1 MDMTIWSM
9 QETMALA
16 NPWLPGHLADPV
28 VLARIGE
35 CARCLPELF
44 SSYYLEYRLRD
55 GDPRVDLLASIAAP
69 ARASRAHLDR
79 TRVATE
85 LACLETGSPAWERVK
100 RFARAWADPDDRLH
114 AQIPLVWLEFDD
126 MHREAG
132 GAPEPCFHACVDRN
146 YLQHGDGSAASRAGE
161 EGARDVIESLFE
173 ALLGQPLPA
182 ATSRALHACCER
194 LGPGGRMIHVSVML
208 SRTPAAIKIYGC
220 VPRQDLHG
228 YLQRIEWP
236 GCKRT
241 LDELL
246 DGFCLPDTV
255 DDTIYFDLA
264 LDEHVTPYI
273 GIVFSQMQLG
283 VGDNCDPRRKALLDR
298 LVAGGLCAPDKRDAA
313 LAWPGSTRVVHASSS
328 TPARLRRWL
337 DIKLGHR
344 PGLPLEAKAYLGI
357 SPVFSLF

>member
-1 MDMTIWSM
+1 MMIWSM

-16 NPWLPGHLADPV
+16 NPWLPGHLADPA

-69 ARASRAHLDR
+69 AHAGRAHR
-79 TRVATE
+79 ERARVAAE
-85 LACLETGSPAWERVK
+85 LAGLQADSPAWERVK
-100 RFARAWADPDDRLH
+100 RFARAWADPEDRLH
-114 AQIPLVWLEFDD
+114 AQVPLVWLEFDD
-126 MHREAG
+126 MHRDAG
-132 GAPEPCFHACVDRN
+132 GAPEPCFHACVDRG
-146 YLQHGDGSAASRAGE
+146 YLQHGDTSAAPGEGE
-161 EGARDVIESLFE
+161 EGAREVLERLF
-173 ALLGQPLPA
+173 AVLLGQPLPA

-194 LGPGGRMIHVSVML
+194 LRPGGRMIHVSVML
-208 SRTPAAIKIYGC
+208 SRTPAAIKLYGV
-220 VPRQDLHG
+220 VPRHDLHG

-236 GCKRT
+236 GCTRT
-241 LDELL
+241 LDALL
-246 DGFCLPDTV
+246 DGFCLPATI

-264 LDEHVTPYI
+264 LEDDVTPYL

-283 VGDNCDPRRKALLDR
+283 VGENRDPRRAALLDR
-298 LVAGGLCAPDKRDAA
+298 LVAAGLCTAEKRDAA
-313 LAWPGSTRVVHASSS
+313 LAWPGSTRVVHARSS

-337 DIKLGHR
+337 DIKLGFR

-357 SPVFSLF
+357 SPAFSLF